1 MKYKL
6 YGLYS
11 SDELAYVGKVEDTA
25 QAVCDEFN
33 LHLAILEKGSKHQNY
48 TYEYMLERREEGQFI
63 RMTMLNEVPGKED
76 IEAVR
81 FALVYAL
88 RPIGNWY
95 EWNWLEEQE
104 EGERSI
110 IQV

>member
-11 SDELAYVGKVEDTA
+11 GDELVYVGKIEDTA

-33 LHLAILEKGSKHQNY
+33 LHLAILEHGSKHQNY
-48 TYEYMLERREEGQFI
+48 MYEYMLERREEGQFV

-76 IEAVR
+76 IETVR
-81 FALVYAL
+81 LALVYAL

-95 EWNWLEEQE
+95 EWHWTEEE
-104 EGERSI
+104 EGEKSI